1 MWQSYLLSV
10 AYQLLTY
17 ERAYTEFS
25 LMYELSGEKKIR
37 DNFKARAIDTP
48 HKIIHLKTM
57 SKRANV
63 MKENKL
69 SLCGI
74 SHNMIAA

>member
-1 MWQSYLLSV
+1 MH
-10 AYQLLTY
+10 
-17 ERAYTEFS
+17 
-25 LMYELSGEKKIR
+25 ELSGEKIR

-48 HKIIHLKTM
+48 HIIIHLKTM

-63 MKENKL
+63 TKENKL

-74 SHNMIAA
+74 SHKYYDCRITI